1 MKYLS
6 LSRPEREVLWK
17 DLEAMPEFLRDRF
30 SSLSDEAARAPGPG
44 GAFSPVEQCWH
55 LADLEREGFGARIRR
70 LLDEDD
76 PYLPDFDGA
85 RLARER
91 DYRSRS
97 LGDGLAA
104 FRAERASNLALLR
117 SVSSEQWSRG
127 GRQEGVGRVAICDLP
142 SMMAE
147 HDASHRAEIDAWGKK
162 LPERVRPKA
171 KPRSR
176 RKAGAKRKSK

>member
-1 MKYLS
+1 MGKVITEETMKYLM
-6 LSRPEREVLWK
+6 LDRGERQALMAG
-17 DLEAMPEFLRDRF
+17 LEAMPGFLAERF
-30 SSLSDEAARAPGPG
+30 ASLSTDEAVRPGPDE
-44 GAFSPVEQCWH
+44 AFSPVEQCWH

-70 LLDEDD
+70 LLNEDD

-104 FRAERASNLALLR
+104 FRAERASNLALLS
-117 SVSSEQWSRG
+117 SVGSEQWSRG
-127 GRQEGVGRVAICDLP
+127 GRQEGVGRVALCDLP

-147 HDASHRAEIDAWGKK
+147 HDASHRAEIEAWGG
-162 LPERVRPKA
+162 A
-171 KPRSR
+171 R
-176 RKAGAKRKSK
+176 R